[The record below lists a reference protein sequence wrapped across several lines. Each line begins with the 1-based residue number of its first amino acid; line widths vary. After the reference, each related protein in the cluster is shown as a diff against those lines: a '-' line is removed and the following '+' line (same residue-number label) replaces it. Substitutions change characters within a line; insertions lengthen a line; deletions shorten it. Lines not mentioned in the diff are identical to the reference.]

1 MVRFIA
7 SPGRRSLFAIGAL
20 TQPRDSVVYRA
31 TPQAALTYAEQSI
44 PRPGVLPPQTYGV
57 DSIAAARSR
66 IACRTASDGSVDWG
80 SADGSAG
87 PGRTTTTSGGVGAAG
102 AFGPFGSA
110 RSESS
115 DARTIGP
122 SVAQSSSPVTARAA

>member
-31 TPQAALTYAEQSI
+31 TPQAALTYAEQSM

-57 DSIAAARSR
+57 DSIDAARSK
-66 IACRTASDGSVDWG
+66 IACRRTSDGSVD
-80 SADGSAG
+80 SGSAG
-87 PGRTTTTSGGVGAAG
+87 AGAAGTGRTTSAGAGAAG
-102 AFGPFGSA
+102 AFGPFG
-110 RSESS
+110 
-115 DARTIGP
+115 
-122 SVAQSSSPVTARAA
+122 